1 MIFETLNRHV
11 DPSLE
16 MIDRDSLDKLMLAD
30 IIEYCQER
38 GLKTEGAKTELID
51 DLLSWKENVRL
62 VPAPSTP
69 RLYTALE
76 LLPDSSS
83 TLPPQQRLELN
94 SRDLSMLFL
103 DDKNPDF
110 DIPFDALDIGK
121 KLGSGGFKDCY
132 AGKTVAV
139 GELRLTH
146 FNQVDL
152 DEIRHEINVLK
163 QLRHENVIR
172 FIGVCTHPQHLCI
185 ITELCAKGDLFD
197 VIRCYKKPNF
207 SQLIMYMY
215 DIALGVSYLHTR
227 RPSII
232 HRDLKSMNILISG
245 DDRAKV
251 NDFGLARIRP
261 KANIMMHTHSPEYW
275 STDPCY
281 SEKVYAC
288 GLIFWE
294 ILTWGE
300 DGYPYQDLTEH
311 ALYAAVRDDKIRP
324 PLGKLSKI
332 YPQQLLVLI
341 MEMWESDSI
350 FRPSMNHVVDVLSK
364 YLN

>member
-1 MIFETLNRHV
+1 
-11 DPSLE
+11 

-38 GLKTEGAKTELID
+38 GLNTEGDKSKLIQ
-51 DLLSWKENVRL
+51 DLITWKESIQL

-69 RLYTALE
+69 QLYTALE
-76 LLPDSSS
+76 SHSSS
-83 TLPPQQRLELN
+83 SFPLKELN
-94 SRDLSMLFL
+94 SRELSLLFL
-103 DDKNPDF
+103 DDKNPQF
-110 DIPFDALDIGK
+110 DVPYQALTIGR
-121 KLGSGGFKDCY
+121 KLGSGGFKDCF
-132 AGKTVAV
+132 AGTYKGEPVAI

-146 FNQVDL
+146 FNEVDL
-152 DEIRHEINVLK
+152 KEIKHEINVLK

-172 FIGVCTHPQHLCI
+172 FIGVCTHPKHLCI
-185 ITELCAKGDLFD
+185 ITELCEKGDLFD
-197 VIRCYKKPNF
+197 VIRAYEKPKF

-232 HRDLKSMNILISG
+232 HRVHAITHLPDLNLTLYLGFEINEYF

-261 KANIMMHTHSPEYW
+261 NASMLMHTHCGTPNWQAPEYW
-275 STDPCY
+275 SSNPSYT
-281 SEKVYAC
+281 EKVDVYAC

-300 DGYPYQDLTEH
+300 FGYPYQELSEH
-311 ALYAAVRDDKIRP
+311 ALYSAVKDQRIRP
-324 PLGKLSKI
+324 PLGKLSQV
-332 YPQQLLVLI
+332 YPYPLLMLI
-341 MEMWESDSI
+341 MEMWEGEARLVSENRYKVTD
-350 FRPSMNHVVDVLSK
+350 
-364 YLN
+364 